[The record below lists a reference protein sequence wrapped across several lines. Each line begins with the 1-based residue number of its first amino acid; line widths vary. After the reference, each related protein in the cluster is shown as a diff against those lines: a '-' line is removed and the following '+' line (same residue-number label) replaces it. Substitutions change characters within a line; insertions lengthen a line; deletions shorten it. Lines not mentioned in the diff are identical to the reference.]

1 MNRVSKPVPPSPAT
15 RRPTDSIFGQDAT
28 QPEASGPAP
37 LGVRLER
44 AKILERQRALRT
56 LLQHPLLS
64 IDGPKAHEFGLV
76 RRHAGWLQ
84 DWLTRNP
91 RWRLQVDSELV
102 RLRKTPAES
111 TDDARPARDGKT
123 DAPFTRR

>member
-1 MNRVSKPVPPSPAT
+1 MNRVSKSVPL
-15 RRPTDSIFGQDAT
+15 DAT
-28 QPEASGPAP
+28 QPEASVPAP
-37 LGVRLER
+37 LGARLEQ
-44 AKILERQRALRT
+44 ATILERQRALRT

-64 IDGPKAHEFGLV
+64 IDGPNAQEFALV

-102 RLRKTPAES
+102 RLRKTPADPS
-111 TDDARPARDGKT
+111 DDARPA
-123 DAPFTRR
+123 